1 MDYRIR
7 RASTITTNECASKDC
22 MNEEVTVKVTMTKV
36 KSDSNMTFTFKRTA
50 EFMIRVKVEPN
61 NQKQIDY

>member
-36 KSDSNMTFTFKRTA
+36 KSDSNMTFTFKER
-50 EFMIRVKVEPN
+50 PSL
-61 NQKQIDY
+61 